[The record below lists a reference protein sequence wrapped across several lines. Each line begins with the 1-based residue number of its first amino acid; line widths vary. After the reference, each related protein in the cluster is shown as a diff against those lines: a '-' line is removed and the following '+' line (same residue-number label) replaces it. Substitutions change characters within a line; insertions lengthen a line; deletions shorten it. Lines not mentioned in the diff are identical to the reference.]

1 MAEGGRKWL
10 AYGCFGCLGV
20 LGIVIV
26 LAVGMF
32 LAGKSAVNSEQVS
45 EQTLEPDLTRAVAAA
60 QPAGKGGRVRL
71 DLSDG
76 EFHVQPARAGEP
88 LRIEARYDSNSY
100 ELLEV
105 LDTEG
110 EGWSY
115 EVTFGRTS
123 SGMMNMLRQALGG
136 SSPRVDV
143 YLPQDVR
150 LDLELEIAQG
160 GAQVELGGLWLTTAE
175 LEFNQGGFQ
184 LEIGEPLR
192 QPMERLTIHG
202 SMGGFSAS
210 KLGNAS
216 PRELDIDFRM
226 GGMDV
231 DLRGHWVQDADVSIS
246 FGMGGGNVRLPKDVE
261 IVGLAGDRVV
271 ARRDPEIKAPILTF
285 SVSGDLDNLEFN

>member
-1 MAEGGRKWL
+1 MVTNGPGATNMLTGIAGAYVTHAPLVAIIGGISQEHMGR
-10 AYGCFGCLGV
+10 GSFQEVDHVGV
-20 LGIVIV
+20 
-26 LAVGMF
+26 F
-32 LAGKSAVNSEQVS
+32 R
-45 EQTLEPDLTRAVAAA
+45 PVAKDSVMV
-60 QPAGKGGRVRL
+60 PN
-71 DLSDG
+71 
-76 EFHVQPARAGEP
+76 AR
-88 LRIEARYDSNSY
+88 RIP
-100 ELLEV
+100 
-105 LDTEG
+105 
-110 EGWSY
+110 
-115 EVTFGRTS
+115 
-123 SGMMNMLRQALGG
+123 NMLRQALGG

-192 QPMERLTIHG
+192 QPMERLTIYG

-226 GGMDV
+226 GGMDL